1 MRSSEGEENK
11 KRAEKNNGRNNDLAK
26 NINLQIPEAQQT
38 LSKINTNKCTPRH
51 SMLKW
56 LKAKGKILKAV
67 GEK

>member
-38 LSKINTNKCTPRH
+38 LSKNNKQMHT
-51 SMLKW
+51 
-56 LKAKGKILKAV
+56 
-67 GEK
+67 

>member
-1 MRSSEGEENK
+1 MEGIMAK
-11 KRAEKNNGRNNDLAK
+11 KPSKFAK

-38 LSKINTNKCTPRH
+38 LSRINTNKCTPRH